1 MLAAAVALL
10 ALVALSGCT
19 RATPMDSTPLD
30 PKPTAPTPADPDPAP
45 KTAYLADGTYL
56 TAVLGGDAADALT
69 VEGVKALSAEVLT
82 DAEVEAL
89 MAADWWKPVDELVM
103 ASPKVKALLAALAP
117 VYDKHFAATTSTAT
131 IRQDVPAPLGDE
143 AGRLIPPITLGTYR
157 VEAGTAAR
165 IAAKS
170 GAELTTS
177 CYLTTTEAA
186 LLTGAGDDALT
197 SRAAACAPF
206 TGSLSAMQ
214 AVDGR
219 TCGGGGC
226 KGAAARG
233 MLAAVGATMLHGLVA
248 DVAAELSN
256 MVVGSW
262 FMGTWVSIS
271 WDHNDDGIGTI
282 NEILTLKLHET
293 GGEYMVADYNDPEGG
308 APFTGSLSAMQA
320 VEIGRTC
327 GGGGCKGAAA
337 RGMLAAVGATMLHG
351 LVADVAAE
359 LSNMVVG
366 SWFMGT
372 WVSISW
378 DHNDDGIGTINEI
391 LTLKLHET
399 GGEYMV
405 ADYNDPEGG
414 RTTQLGPWSH
424 HPTSGGRGEFSSG
437 DKVIQYEY
445 IDDKLYSI
453 RGGLPGDGWWM
464 SKVGLEIVGTWT
476 GTSDTTTYELTIDEE
491 ADVAVTTSGV
501 MKGGVIE
508 HDQHYEDYRIR
519 DKEYVLLMDDGRP
532 ELNGCGTMLFALG
545 PGSNPTERTEGHEW
559 RYCIDLR
566 EDPNSMWA
574 QPPPYDPEED
584 WDLFVTLTR
593 R

>member
-1 MLAAAVALL
+1 
-10 ALVALSGCT
+10 
-19 RATPMDSTPLD
+19 
-30 PKPTAPTPADPDPAP
+30 
-45 KTAYLADGTYL
+45 
-56 TAVLGGDAADALT
+56 
-69 VEGVKALSAEVLT
+69 
-82 DAEVEAL
+82 
-89 MAADWWKPVDELVM
+89 M

-197 SRAAACAPF
+197 SRAAAC
-206 TGSLSAMQ
+206 
-214 AVDGR
+214 
-219 TCGGGGC
+219 
-226 KGAAARG
+226 
-233 MLAAVGATMLHGLVA
+233 
-248 DVAAELSN
+248 
-256 MVVGSW
+256 
-262 FMGTWVSIS
+262 
-271 WDHNDDGIGTI
+271 
-282 NEILTLKLHET
+282 
-293 GGEYMVADYNDPEGG
+293 